1 MLRINLRAILQAEL
15 KIPHVELPRFD
26 ANDTRPLT
34 RVAVAIVERTVDG
47 EYQVLFA
54 QRPVGKAYAGYWEF
68 PGGKI
73 EAGESVIDAL
83 IREIDEELGLH
94 IKSATLWR
102 SERFSYE
109 HAHVELNFCRS
120 SDWSGEPHGREG
132 QAFAWQSPDAISL
145 SPLLPA
151 LHAAKSG
158 VLAGLRGK
166 V

>member
-1 MLRINLRAILQAEL
+1 M
-15 KIPHVELPRFD
+15 IPVETPRYD
-26 ANDTRPLT
+26 ANDSRPLT
-34 RVAVAIVERTVDG
+34 RVAVAIIGRIING

-83 IREIDEELGLH
+83 TREIDEELGLY
-94 IKSATLWR
+94 INSATLWR

-120 SDWSGEPHGREG
+120 NDWSGEPHGREG
-132 QAFAWQSPDAISL
+132 QAFAWQCPTAITV

-151 LHAAKSG
+151 LHAAGSS
-158 VLAGLRGK
+158 VLAGLRIA
-166 V
+166 

>member
-1 MLRINLRAILQAEL
+1 MSGD
-15 KIPHVELPRFD
+15 IPKFD
-26 ANDTRPLT
+26 AYDARPLT
-34 RVAVAIVERTVDG
+34 RVAVAIIERFVDG

-73 EAGESVIDAL
+73 EANETVVEAL
-83 IREIDEELGLH
+83 IREIDEELGIH
-94 IKSATLWR
+94 IQGATLWR

-132 QAFAWQSPDAISL
+132 QAFVWQAPSAVNL
-145 SPLLPA
+145 TPLLPA
-151 LHAAKSG
+151 LHAPESG
-158 VLAGLRGK
+158 VLAGLRESS
-166 V
+166 

>member
-1 MLRINLRAILQAEL
+1 MTSNE
-15 KIPHVELPRFD
+15 VPRFD
-26 ANDTRPLT
+26 AADKRPLT
-34 RVAVAIVERTVDG
+34 RVAVAIIERTVNG

-94 IKSATLWR
+94 IASAMLWR
-102 SERFSYE
+102 SERFSYG

-120 SDWSGEPHGREG
+120 NDWSGEPHGREG
-132 QAFAWQSPDAISL
+132 QAFAWQSPGSISL

-151 LHAAKSG
+151 LLAAESR
-158 VLAGLRGK
+158 VLAGLRRK
-166 V
+166 I

>member
-1 MLRINLRAILQAEL
+1 VSGEQLA
-15 KIPHVELPRFD
+15 RFD
-26 ANDTRPLT
+26 PADTRPLT
-34 RVAVAIVERTVDG
+34 RVAVAIIERHVNG

-54 QRPVGKAYAGYWEF
+54 QRPAGKAYAGHWEF

-83 IREIDEELGLH
+83 IREIDEELGLR
-94 IKSATLWR
+94 IRGAELWR

-109 HAHVELNFCRS
+109 HAHVELNFCRTE
-120 SDWSGEPHGREG
+120 DWSGEPDGREG

-151 LHAAKSG
+151 LHAAESG
-158 VLAGLRGK
+158 VLAGLRSRS
-166 V
+166 

>member
-1 MLRINLRAILQAEL
+1 MSSD
-15 KIPHVELPRFD
+15 KPRFD

-34 RVAVAIVERTVDG
+34 RVAVAIIERVVDG
-47 EYQVLFA
+47 QYQVLFA

-73 EAGESVIDAL
+73 EANETVIEAL

-94 IKSATLWR
+94 IHSAMLWR

-120 SDWSGEPHGREG
+120 RDWAGEPQGREG
-132 QAFAWQSPDAISL
+132 QAFAWQAPNEINL
-145 SPLLPA
+145 KPLLPA
-151 LHAAKSG
+151 LNASESG
-158 VLAGLRGK
+158 VLAGLRDL
-166 V
+166 

>member
-1 MLRINLRAILQAEL
+1 MA
-15 KIPHVELPRFD
+15 VETPRFD
-26 ANDTRPLT
+26 ANDARPLI
-34 RVAVAIVERTVDG
+34 RVAVAIIERNVDG
-47 EYQVLFA
+47 EHQVLFA
-54 QRPVGKAYAGYWEF
+54 QRPAGKAYAGYWEF

-73 EAGESVIDAL
+73 ELGESVIEAL

-94 IKSATLWR
+94 IASATLWR

-109 HAHVELNFCRS
+109 HAHVELNFCRC

-132 QAFAWQSPDAISL
+132 QLFAWQSPNAISL

-151 LHAAKSG
+151 LHAAESG
-158 VLAGLRGK
+158 VLTGLRGK

>member
-1 MLRINLRAILQAEL
+1 MS
-15 KIPHVELPRFD
+15 PVEVPRFD

-34 RVAVAIVERTVDG
+34 RVAVAIIERTLND
-47 EYQVLFA
+47 EYHVLFA

-83 IREIDEELGLH
+83 IREIDEELGLR
-94 IKSATLWR
+94 INSATLWR

-120 SDWSGEPHGREG
+120 SDWSGEPRGREE

-151 LHAAKSG
+151 LHAAESC
-158 VLAGLRGK
+158 VLAGLRRK
-166 V
+166 I